1 MLKKKKKKEER
12 KKMFLR
18 EAILH
23 YINAVGLG
31 STKGG
36 LGLRS

>member
-1 MLKKKKKKEER
+1 MGEKVLEKKKT
-12 KKMFLR
+12 FLR